1 MTVSDPLEKLQQS
14 FRSIQSTNFDD
25 AQMFTNSIVNA
36 PAITTLLK
44 DPTHDES
51 LLYKI
56 VKPKTNKGPSKLVS
70 AIVESA
76 SMDSKPERVDGKILY
91 TLEGIISDKPEDE
104 DSEEEDGRNPVVK
117 FPKLGPR
124 NAYSRPFINLP
135 ISEDFKETFYQI
147 SQVLSKYPN
156 LIDDY
161 PTLINKLNTYEDN
174 YRKLQRDIES
184 LEEEIKE
191 LKAFLEDNY
200 NVSYSPKVKPSA
212 SFDSDGSDPQIDI
225 DEAIRREEEEIEQLE
240 LQFNQRGY

>member
-1 MTVSDPLEKLQQS
+1 MTVSEPLEKLQQS
-14 FRSIQSTNFDD
+14 FRSIQSINFDD

-70 AIVESA
+70 TIVESA

-104 DSEEEDGRNPVVK
+104 DSEEDERNPVVK

-124 NAYSRPFINLP
+124 NAYSRPFIHLEN
-135 ISEDFKETFYQI
+135 SEDFKETFYQI

-161 PTLINKLNTYEDN
+161 PTLINKLNTYEDT
-174 YRKLQRDIES
+174 YRKLQRDIEN
-184 LEEEIKE
+184 LEEEIKVS
-191 LKAFLEDNY
+191 KAFLEDNY
-200 NVSYSPKVKPSA
+200 NVSYSPKVKSSA
-212 SFDSDGSDPQIDI
+212 SFGSDDPDAQIDI
-225 DEAIRREEEEIEQLE
+225 DEAIRREEEEIAQLE
-240 LQFNQRGY
+240 LQFNKRGY